1 MKAHIEFYF
10 DFVCPLCFL
19 ATKPLREVIKEQKA
33 EIEWKPFE
41 LRPEPAQHMEQI
53 EDSLEKSWDQ
63 FIVPLAQQMH
73 VEMKMPALSPVPRTH
88 LAHEG
93 FHFAKKH
100 GQESAY
106 IDAVFKAYWEDEKD
120 INQIEVLA
128 EIADS
133 LHLDQ
138 EIFTR
143 ILKDRTFE
151 QVHKDSLV
159 HAYEDA
165 HVTKVPTL
173 KIGSRILQG
182 FASKETIEKALLQLK
197 TERNDLLRGAFDE
210 Y

>member
-41 LRPEPAQHMEQI
+41 LCPEPAQQMEQI
-53 EDSLEKSWDQ
+53 EDVLERPWNQS
-63 FIVPLAQQMH
+63 IAPLAQQLH
-73 VEMKMPALSPVPRTH
+73 VEINMPDMPPVPRTH

-100 GQESAY
+100 GQEIAY
-106 IDAVFKAYWEDEKD
+106 VDAVFKAYWEEEKD
-120 INQIEVLA
+120 ISQIEVLA

-173 KIGSRILQG
+173 KIGSRVFQG
-182 FASKETIEKALLQLK
+182 FASKETLEKALFH
-197 TERNDLLRGAFDE
+197 ERSAKDRE
-210 Y
+210 K

>member
-19 ATKPLREVIKEQKA
+19 ATKPLREVMKEQKA

-41 LRPEPAQHMEQI
+41 LCPEPAEQLEQI
-53 EDSLEKSWDQ
+53 EDFLETPRNQS
-63 FIVPLAQQMH
+63 IAPLAQQLH
-73 VEMKMPALSPVPRTH
+73 VEINMPDMPPVPHTH

-100 GQESAY
+100 GQEIAY
-106 IDAVFKAYWEDEKD
+106 VDAVFKAYWEDEKD
-120 INQIEVLA
+120 ISQIEVLA

-133 LHLDQ
+133 LHLDK
-138 EIFTR
+138 EIFTH

-151 QVHKDSLV
+151 QVHKDSLT

-173 KIGSRILQG
+173 KIGSRVLQG
-182 FASKETIEKALLQLK
+182 FASKETIEKALLHEHSAK
-197 TERNDLLRGAFDE
+197 DREK
-210 Y
+210 

>member
-41 LRPEPAQHMEQI
+41 LCPEPAQQMEQI
-53 EDSLEKSWDQ
+53 EDFLERPWNQS
-63 FIVPLAQQMH
+63 IAPLAQQLH
-73 VEMKMPALSPVPRTH
+73 VEINMPDMPPVPRTH

-100 GQESAY
+100 GQEIAY
-106 IDAVFKAYWEDEKD
+106 VDAVFKAYWEEEKD
-120 INQIEVLA
+120 ISQIEVLA

-165 HVTKVPTL
+165 YVTKVPTL
-173 KIGSRILQG
+173 KIGSGVLQG
-182 FASKETIEKALLQLK
+182 FASTETIEKALFHEHSAK
-197 TERNDLLRGAFDE
+197 DREK
-210 Y
+210 

>member
-19 ATKPLREVIKEQKA
+19 ATKPLREVMKEQKA

-41 LRPEPAQHMEQI
+41 LCPEPAQQMEQI
-53 EDSLEKSWDQ
+53 EDFLERPWNQS
-63 FIVPLAQQMH
+63 IAPLAQQLH
-73 VEMKMPALSPVPRTH
+73 LEINMPECPPVPRTH

-106 IDAVFKAYWEDEKD
+106 VDAVFKAYWEDEKD

-133 LHLDQ
+133 LHLDK
-138 EIFTR
+138 EIFTC

-173 KIGSRILQG
+173 KIGSRVLQG
-182 FASKETIEKALLQLK
+182 FASKETIEKALLHEHSAK
-197 TERNDLLRGAFDE
+197 DREK
-210 Y
+210 

>member
-41 LRPEPAQHMEQI
+41 LCPEPAQQMEQI
-53 EDSLEKSWDQ
+53 EDFLERPWNQS
-63 FIVPLAQQMH
+63 IAPLAQQLH
-73 VEMKMPALSPVPRTH
+73 VEINMPDMPPVPRTH

-100 GQESAY
+100 GQEIAY
-106 IDAVFKAYWEDEKD
+106 VDAVFKAYWEDEKD
-120 INQIEVLA
+120 ISQIEVLA

-173 KIGSRILQG
+173 KIGSRVLQG
-182 FASKETIEKALLQLK
+182 FASKETIEKALLH
-197 TERNDLLRGAFDE
+197 ERSAKDRE
-210 Y
+210 K

>member
-10 DFVCPLCFL
+10 DFVCPLCCL
-19 ATKPLREVIKEQKA
+19 ATKPLREVMKEQKA

-41 LRPEPAQHMEQI
+41 LCPEPAQQMEQI
-53 EDSLEKSWDQ
+53 EDFLERPWNQS
-63 FIVPLAQQMH
+63 IAPLAQQLH
-73 VEMKMPALSPVPRTH
+73 VEINMPESPPVPRTH

-106 IDAVFKAYWEDEKD
+106 VDAVFKAYWEDEKD

-173 KIGSRILQG
+173 KIDSRVLQG

>member
-19 ATKPLREVIKEQKA
+19 ATKSLREVIKEQKA

-41 LRPEPAQHMEQI
+41 LCPEPAEQMEQI
-53 EDSLEKSWDQ
+53 EDFLEGPWNQ
-63 FIVPLAQQMH
+63 LIAPLAQQLH
-73 VEMKMPALSPVPRTH
+73 VEINMPDMPPVPRTH

-100 GQESAY
+100 GQEIAY
-106 IDAVFKAYWEDEKD
+106 VDAVFKAYWEDEKD
-120 INQIEVLA
+120 ISQIEVLA

-133 LHLDQ
+133 LHLDK

-143 ILKDRTFE
+143 ILKERSFE

-173 KIGSRILQG
+173 KIGSRVLQG
-182 FASKETIEKALLQLK
+182 FASKETIEKALFHEHSAK
-197 TERNDLLRGAFDE
+197 DKEK
-210 Y
+210 

>member
-41 LRPEPAQHMEQI
+41 LRPEPDHQMEQI
-53 EDSLEKSWDQ
+53 EDFLEKPWNQS
-63 FIVPLAQQMH
+63 IAPLAQQLH
-73 VEMKMPALSPVPRTH
+73 VEINMPSLPLVPRTH

-106 IDAVFKAYWEDEKD
+106 ADAVFKAYWEDEKD
-120 INQIEVLA
+120 ISQIEVLA

-133 LHLDQ
+133 LHLDK

-143 ILKDRTFE
+143 ILKERTFE
-151 QVHKDSLV
+151 QVHKNSLV
-159 HAYEDA
+159 YAYENA
-165 HVTKVPTL
+165 HVTEVPTL
-173 KIGSRILQG
+173 KIGSRVLKG
-182 FASKETIEKALLQLK
+182 FVSEETIEKKLLHEHSAKLK
-197 TERNDLLRGAFDE
+197 DKEK
-210 Y
+210 

>member
-1 MKAHIEFYF
+1 MKAYIEFYF

-41 LRPEPAQHMEQI
+41 LCPEPAEQMEQI
-53 EDSLEKSWDQ
+53 EDFLERPWNQS
-63 FIVPLAQQMH
+63 IAPLAQQLH
-73 VEMKMPALSPVPRTH
+73 VEINMPDMPPVPRTH

-100 GQESAY
+100 GQEIAY
-106 IDAVFKAYWEDEKD
+106 VDAVFKAYWEDEKD
-120 INQIEVLA
+120 ISQIEVLA

-133 LHLDQ
+133 LHLDK

-173 KIGSRILQG
+173 KIGSRVLQG
-182 FASKETIEKALLQLK
+182 FASKETIEKALFHEHSAK
-197 TERNDLLRGAFDE
+197 DREK
-210 Y
+210 

>member
-1 MKAHIEFYF
+1 MKAHVEFYF

-19 ATKPLREVIKEQKA
+19 AAKPLREVSKEQKA

-41 LRPEPAQHMEQI
+41 LCPEPAQQMKQI

-63 FIVPLAQQMH
+63 FIVPLAQQLH
-73 VEMKMPALSPVPRTH
+73 VEMKMPDMSAVPRTH

-106 IDAVFKAYWEDEKD
+106 VDAVFKAYWEDEKD
-120 INQIEVLA
+120 ISQIEVLA

-133 LHLDQ
+133 LHLDK

-151 QVHKDSLV
+151 QVHKDSLAY
-159 HAYEDA
+159 AYEDA
-165 HVTKVPTL
+165 HVTEVPTL
-173 KIGSRILQG
+173 KIGGRVLQG
-182 FASKETIEKALLQLK
+182 FASKETVEKALLHEPSAKLEDREK
-197 TERNDLLRGAFDE
+197 
-210 Y
+210 

>member
-19 ATKPLREVIKEQKA
+19 ATKSLREVIKEQKA

-41 LRPEPAQHMEQI
+41 LCPEPAEQMEQI
-53 EDSLEKSWDQ
+53 EDFLERPWNQ
-63 FIVPLAQQMH
+63 LIAPLAQQLH
-73 VEMKMPALSPVPRTH
+73 VEINMPDMPPVPRTH

-100 GQESAY
+100 GQEIAY
-106 IDAVFKAYWEDEKD
+106 VDAVFKVYWEDEKD
-120 INQIEVLA
+120 ISQIEVLA

-133 LHLDQ
+133 LHLDK

-173 KIGSRILQG
+173 KIGSRVLQG
-182 FASKETIEKALLQLK
+182 FASKETIEKALFHEHSAK
-197 TERNDLLRGAFDE
+197 DKEK
-210 Y
+210 

>member
-19 ATKPLREVIKEQKA
+19 ATKPLREVLKEQKA

-41 LRPEPAQHMEQI
+41 LCPEPAQQMEQI
-53 EDSLEKSWDQ
+53 EDFLERPWNQS
-63 FIVPLAQQMH
+63 IAPLAQQLH
-73 VEMKMPALSPVPRTH
+73 VEINMPESPPVPRTH

-100 GQESAY
+100 GQEIAY
-106 IDAVFKAYWEDEKD
+106 VDAVFKAYWEEEKD
-120 INQIEVLA
+120 ISQIEVLA

-159 HAYEDA
+159 HAYEDTY
-165 HVTKVPTL
+165 VTKVPTL
-173 KIGSRILQG
+173 KIGSRVFQG
-182 FASKETIEKALLQLK
+182 FASKETLEKALFH
-197 TERNDLLRGAFDE
+197 ERSAKDRE
-210 Y
+210 K

>member
-19 ATKPLREVIKEQKA
+19 ATKPLREVTKEQKA

-41 LRPEPAQHMEQI
+41 LCPEPADQIEQI
-53 EDSLEKSWDQ
+53 EDFLERPWNQS
-63 FIVPLAQQMH
+63 IAPLAQQLH
-73 VEMKMPALSPVPRTH
+73 VEINMPDMSPVPRTH

-106 IDAVFKAYWEDEKD
+106 VDAVFKAYWEDEKD
-120 INQIEVLA
+120 ISQIEVLA

-133 LHLDQ
+133 LHLDK

-173 KIGSRILQG
+173 KIGSRVLQG
-182 FASKETIEKALLQLK
+182 FASKETIEKALLH
-197 TERNDLLRGAFDE
+197 ERSTKDRE
-210 Y
+210 K

>member
-19 ATKPLREVIKEQKA
+19 AIKPLREVTKEQKA

-41 LRPEPAQHMEQI
+41 LCPEPADQIEQI
-53 EDSLEKSWDQ
+53 EDFLERPWNQS
-63 FIVPLAQQMH
+63 IAPLAQQLH
-73 VEMKMPALSPVPRTH
+73 VEINMPDMSPVPRTH

-106 IDAVFKAYWEDEKD
+106 VDAVFKAYWEDEKD
-120 INQIEVLA
+120 ISQIEVLA

-133 LHLDQ
+133 LHLDK

-173 KIGSRILQG
+173 KIGSRVLQG
-182 FASKETIEKALLQLK
+182 FASKETIEKALLH
-197 TERNDLLRGAFDE
+197 ERSTKDRE
-210 Y
+210 K

>member
-41 LRPEPAQHMEQI
+41 LCPEPAEQMEQI
-53 EDSLEKSWDQ
+53 EDFLERPWNQS
-63 FIVPLAQQMH
+63 IAPLAQQLH
-73 VEMKMPALSPVPRTH
+73 VEINMPDMPPVPRTH

-100 GQESAY
+100 GQEIAY
-106 IDAVFKAYWEDEKD
+106 VDAVFKAYWEDEKD
-120 INQIEVLA
+120 ISQIEVLA
-128 EIADS
+128 EIADA
-133 LHLDQ
+133 LHLDK

-173 KIGSRILQG
+173 KIGSRVLQG
-182 FASKETIEKALLQLK
+182 FASKETIEKALFHEHSAK
-197 TERNDLLRGAFDE
+197 DREK
-210 Y
+210 

>member
-19 ATKPLREVIKEQKA
+19 ATKSLREVIKEQKA

-41 LRPEPAQHMEQI
+41 LRPEPAEQMEQI
-53 EDSLEKSWDQ
+53 EGLLEESWDQ
-63 FIVPLAQQMH
+63 SIVPLAQQLH
-73 VEMKMPALSPVPRTH
+73 VEMKMPDMSPVPRTR

-106 IDAVFKAYWEDEKD
+106 VDAVFKAYWEDEKD
-120 INQIEVLA
+120 ISQIEVLA

-133 LHLDQ
+133 LHLDK

-143 ILKDRTFE
+143 ILRDRTFE
-151 QVHKDSLV
+151 QVHKNSL
-159 HAYEDA
+159 A
-165 HVTKVPTL
+165 HVTEVPTL
-173 KIGSRILQG
+173 KIGSRVLQG
-182 FASKETIEKALLQLK
+182 FASKETIENALLLERFLK
-197 TERNDLLRGAFDE
+197 DREK
-210 Y
+210 

>member
-19 ATKPLREVIKEQKA
+19 ATKSLREVIKEQKA

-41 LRPEPAQHMEQI
+41 LCPEPAEQMEQI
-53 EDSLEKSWDQ
+53 EDFLERPWNQ
-63 FIVPLAQQMH
+63 LIAPLAQQLH
-73 VEMKMPALSPVPRTH
+73 VEINMPDMPPVPRTH

-100 GQESAY
+100 GQEIAY
-106 IDAVFKAYWEDEKD
+106 VDAVFKAYWEEEKD
-120 INQIEVLA
+120 ISQIEVLA

-173 KIGSRILQG
+173 KIGSRVLQG
-182 FASKETIEKALLQLK
+182 FASKETIEKALLH
-197 TERNDLLRGAFDE
+197 ERSAKDRE
-210 Y
+210 K

>member
-19 ATKPLREVIKEQKA
+19 ATKALREVIKEQKA

-41 LRPEPAQHMEQI
+41 LCPEPADQIEQI
-53 EDSLEKSWDQ
+53 EDFLERPWNQS
-63 FIVPLAQQMH
+63 IAPLAQQLH
-73 VEMKMPALSPVPRTH
+73 VEINMPDMSPVPRTH

-106 IDAVFKAYWEDEKD
+106 VDAVFKAYWEDEKD
-120 INQIEVLA
+120 ISQIEVLA

-133 LHLDQ
+133 LHLDK

-173 KIGSRILQG
+173 KIGSRVLQG
-182 FASKETIEKALLQLK
+182 FASKETIEKALLH
-197 TERNDLLRGAFDE
+197 ERSTKDRE
-210 Y
+210 K

>member
-41 LRPEPAQHMEQI
+41 LCPEPAQQMEQI
-53 EDSLEKSWDQ
+53 EDFLEKPWNQS
-63 FIVPLAQQMH
+63 IAPLAQQLH
-73 VEMKMPALSPVPRTH
+73 VEINMPDMPPVPRTH

-100 GQESAY
+100 GQEIAY
-106 IDAVFKAYWEDEKD
+106 VDAVFKAYWEEEKD
-120 INQIEVLA
+120 ISQIEVLA

-173 KIGSRILQG
+173 KIGSRVLQG
-182 FASKETIEKALLQLK
+182 FASKETIEKALFHEHSAK
-197 TERNDLLRGAFDE
+197 DKEK
-210 Y
+210 

>member
-41 LRPEPAQHMEQI
+41 LCPEPAQQMEQI
-53 EDSLEKSWDQ
+53 EDFLERPWNQS
-63 FIVPLAQQMH
+63 IAPLAQQLH
-73 VEMKMPALSPVPRTH
+73 IEINMPDMSSVPRTH

-106 IDAVFKAYWEDEKD
+106 VDAVFKAYWEDEKD
-120 INQIEVLA
+120 ISQIEVLA

-133 LHLDQ
+133 LHLDK

-173 KIGSRILQG
+173 KIGSRVLQG
-182 FASKETIEKALLQLK
+182 FASKETIEKALLH
-197 TERNDLLRGAFDE
+197 ERSAKDRE
-210 Y
+210 K

>member
-19 ATKPLREVIKEQKA
+19 ATKPLREVMKEQKA
-33 EIEWKPFE
+33 EIEWKPFD
-41 LRPEPAQHMEQI
+41 LCPEPAQQMEQI
-53 EDSLEKSWDQ
+53 EDVLERPWNQS
-63 FIVPLAQQMH
+63 IAPLAQQLH
-73 VEMKMPALSPVPRTH
+73 VEINIPDMPPVPRTH

-93 FHFAKKH
+93 FHFAKNH

-106 IDAVFKAYWEDEKD
+106 VDAVFKAYWEDEKD
-120 INQIEVLA
+120 ISQTEVLA

-133 LHLDQ
+133 LHLDK

-173 KIGSRILQG
+173 KIGSRVLQE
-182 FASKETIEKALLQLK
+182 FASKETIEKALLHEHSAK
-197 TERNDLLRGAFDE
+197 DREK
-210 Y
+210 

>member
-41 LRPEPAQHMEQI
+41 LCPEPAQQMEQI
-53 EDSLEKSWDQ
+53 EDFLERPWNESID
-63 FIVPLAQQMH
+63 PLAQQLH
-73 VEMKMPALSPVPRTH
+73 VEINMPDMPPVPRTH

-106 IDAVFKAYWEDEKD
+106 VDAVFKAYWEEKKD

-133 LHLDQ
+133 LHLDK

-165 HVTKVPTL
+165 YVAKVPTL
-173 KIGSRILQG
+173 KIGSRVLQG
-182 FASKETIEKALLQLK
+182 FASKETIEKALFHEHAAK
-197 TERNDLLRGAFDE
+197 DREK
-210 Y
+210 

>member
-41 LRPEPAQHMEQI
+41 LCPEPAQQMEQI
-53 EDSLEKSWDQ
+53 EDFLERPWNQS
-63 FIVPLAQQMH
+63 IAPLAQQLH
-73 VEMKMPALSPVPRTH
+73 VEINMPDMPPVPRTH

-100 GQESAY
+100 GQEIAY
-106 IDAVFKAYWEDEKD
+106 VDAVFKAYWEEEKD
-120 INQIEVLA
+120 ISQIEVLA

-165 HVTKVPTL
+165 HVPKVPTL
-173 KIGSRILQG
+173 KIGSRVFQG
-182 FASKETIEKALLQLK
+182 FASKETLEKALFH
-197 TERNDLLRGAFDE
+197 ERSAKDRE
-210 Y
+210 K

>member
-41 LRPEPAQHMEQI
+41 LCPEPAQQMEQI
-53 EDSLEKSWDQ
+53 EDFLERPWNQS
-63 FIVPLAQQMH
+63 IAPLAQQLH
-73 VEMKMPALSPVPRTH
+73 VEINMPDMPPVPRTH

-100 GQESAY
+100 GQEIAY
-106 IDAVFKAYWEDEKD
+106 VDAVFKAYWEEEKD
-120 INQIEVLA
+120 ISQIEVLA

-173 KIGSRILQG
+173 KIGSRVLQG
-182 FASKETIEKALLQLK
+182 FASKETIEKALFHEHSAK
-197 TERNDLLRGAFDE
+197 DKEK
-210 Y
+210 

>member
-41 LRPEPAQHMEQI
+41 LCPEPAQQMEQI
-53 EDSLEKSWDQ
+53 EDFLERPWNQS
-63 FIVPLAQQMH
+63 IAPLAQQLH
-73 VEMKMPALSPVPRTH
+73 VEINMPDMPPVPRTH

-100 GQESAY
+100 GQEIAY
-106 IDAVFKAYWEDEKD
+106 VDAVFKAYWEEEKD
-120 INQIEVLA
+120 ISQIEVLA

-165 HVTKVPTL
+165 HVMKVPTL
-173 KIGSRILQG
+173 KIGSRVFQG
-182 FASKETIEKALLQLK
+182 FASKETLEKALFH
-197 TERNDLLRGAFDE
+197 ERSAKDRE
-210 Y
+210 K

>member
-41 LRPEPAQHMEQI
+41 LCPEPADQIEQI
-53 EDSLEKSWDQ
+53 EDFLERPWNQS
-63 FIVPLAQQMH
+63 IAPLAQQLH
-73 VEMKMPALSPVPRTH
+73 VEINMPDMSPVPRTH

-106 IDAVFKAYWEDEKD
+106 VDAVFKAYWEDEKD
-120 INQIEVLA
+120 ISQIEVLA

-133 LHLDQ
+133 LHLDK

-173 KIGSRILQG
+173 KIGSRVLQG
-182 FASKETIEKALLQLK
+182 FASKETIEKALLH
-197 TERNDLLRGAFDE
+197 ERSAKDRE
-210 Y
+210 K

>member
-19 ATKPLREVIKEQKA
+19 ATKPLRDVIKEQKA

-41 LRPEPAQHMEQI
+41 LCPEPAQQMEQI
-53 EDSLEKSWDQ
+53 EDFLEKPWNQS
-63 FIVPLAQQMH
+63 IAPLAQQLH
-73 VEMKMPALSPVPRTH
+73 VEINMPDMPPVPRTH

-100 GQESAY
+100 GQEIAY
-106 IDAVFKAYWEDEKD
+106 VDAVFKAYWEEEKD
-120 INQIEVLA
+120 ISQIEVLA

-133 LHLDQ
+133 LHLDK
-138 EIFTR
+138 EIFIR

-165 HVTKVPTL
+165 QVTKVPTL
-173 KIGSRILQG
+173 KIGSRLFQG
-182 FASKETIEKALLQLK
+182 FASKETIEKALLH
-197 TERNDLLRGAFDE
+197 ERSAKDRE
-210 Y
+210 K

>member
-19 ATKPLREVIKEQKA
+19 ATKPLREVTKEQKA

-41 LRPEPAQHMEQI
+41 LCPEPADQIEQI
-53 EDSLEKSWDQ
+53 EDFLERPWNQS
-63 FIVPLAQQMH
+63 IAPLAQQLH
-73 VEMKMPALSPVPRTH
+73 VEINMPDMSPVPRTH

-106 IDAVFKAYWEDEKD
+106 VDAVFKAYWEDEKD
-120 INQIEVLA
+120 ISQIEVLA

-133 LHLDQ
+133 LHLDK

-173 KIGSRILQG
+173 KIGSRVLQG
-182 FASKETIEKALLQLK
+182 FVSKETIEKALFH
-197 TERNDLLRGAFDE
+197 ERSTKDRE
-210 Y
+210 K

>member
-41 LRPEPAQHMEQI
+41 LCPEPAQQMEQI
-53 EDSLEKSWDQ
+53 EDFLERPWNQS
-63 FIVPLAQQMH
+63 IAPLAQQLH
-73 VEMKMPALSPVPRTH
+73 VEINMPDMPPVPRTH

-100 GQESAY
+100 GQEIAY

-120 INQIEVLA
+120 ISQIEVLA

-133 LHLDQ
+133 LHLDK

-173 KIGSRILQG
+173 KIGSRVLQG
-182 FASKETIEKALLQLK
+182 FASKETIEKALLH
-197 TERNDLLRGAFDE
+197 ERSAKDRE
-210 Y
+210 K

>member
-41 LRPEPAQHMEQI
+41 LCPEPAQQMEQI
-53 EDSLEKSWDQ
+53 EDFLERPWNQS
-63 FIVPLAQQMH
+63 IAPLAQQLH
-73 VEMKMPALSPVPRTH
+73 VEINMPDMPPVPRTH

-100 GQESAY
+100 GQEIAY
-106 IDAVFKAYWEDEKD
+106 VDAVFKAYWEEEKD
-120 INQIEVLA
+120 ISQIEVLA

-133 LHLDQ
+133 LHLDK

-173 KIGSRILQG
+173 KIGSRVLQG
-182 FASKETIEKALLQLK
+182 FASKETIEKALLH
-197 TERNDLLRGAFDE
+197 ERSAKDRE
-210 Y
+210 K

>member
-41 LRPEPAQHMEQI
+41 LCPEPAQQMEQI
-53 EDSLEKSWDQ
+53 EDFLERPWNQS
-63 FIVPLAQQMH
+63 IAPLAQQLH
-73 VEMKMPALSPVPRTH
+73 VEINMPDMPPVPRTH

-93 FHFAKKH
+93 
-100 GQESAY
+100 
-106 IDAVFKAYWEDEKD
+106 
-120 INQIEVLA
+120 LA

-173 KIGSRILQG
+173 KIGSRVFQG
-182 FASKETIEKALLQLK
+182 FASKETLEKALFH
-197 TERNDLLRGAFDE
+197 ERSAKDRE
-210 Y
+210 K

>member
-1 MKAHIEFYF
+1 MKAHAEFYF

-19 ATKPLREVIKEQKA
+19 ATKPLREVMKEQKA

-41 LRPEPAQHMEQI
+41 LRPEPAQQMKQI

-63 FIVPLAQQMH
+63 FIVPLAQQLH
-73 VEMKMPALSPVPRTH
+73 VEMKMPDMSAVPRTH

-106 IDAVFKAYWEDEKD
+106 VDAVFKAYWEDEKD
-120 INQIEVLA
+120 ISQIEVLA

-133 LHLDQ
+133 LHLDK

-151 QVHKDSLV
+151 QVHKDSLA

-165 HVTKVPTL
+165 HITEVPTL
-173 KIGSRILQG
+173 KIGSRVLQG
-182 FASKETIEKALLQLK
+182 FASKETIEKALLHEHSAKLEDREK
-197 TERNDLLRGAFDE
+197 
-210 Y
+210 

>member
-41 LRPEPAQHMEQI
+41 LCPEPAQQMEQI
-53 EDSLEKSWDQ
+53 EDFLERPWNQS
-63 FIVPLAQQMH
+63 IAPLAQQLH
-73 VEMKMPALSPVPRTH
+73 VEINMPDMPPVPRTH

-100 GQESAY
+100 GQEIAY
-106 IDAVFKAYWEDEKD
+106 VDAVFKAYWEDEKD
-120 INQIEVLA
+120 ISQIEVLA

-133 LHLDQ
+133 LHLDK

-173 KIGSRILQG
+173 KIGSRVLQG
-182 FASKETIEKALLQLK
+182 FASKETIEKALLH
-197 TERNDLLRGAFDE
+197 ERSAKDRE
-210 Y
+210 K

>member
-33 EIEWKPFE
+33 EIKWKPFE
-41 LRPEPAQHMEQI
+41 LCPEPAQQMEQI
-53 EDSLEKSWDQ
+53 EDFLERPWNQS
-63 FIVPLAQQMH
+63 IAPLAQQLH
-73 VEMKMPALSPVPRTH
+73 IEINMPDMSSVPRTH

-106 IDAVFKAYWEDEKD
+106 VDAVFKAYWEDEKD
-120 INQIEVLA
+120 ISQIEVLA

-133 LHLDQ
+133 LHLDK

-173 KIGSRILQG
+173 KIGSRVLQG
-182 FASKETIEKALLQLK
+182 FASKETIEKALLH
-197 TERNDLLRGAFDE
+197 ERSAKDRE
-210 Y
+210 K

>member
-19 ATKPLREVIKEQKA
+19 ATKPLRDVIKEQKA

-41 LRPEPAQHMEQI
+41 LCPEPAQQMEQI
-53 EDSLEKSWDQ
+53 EDFLEKPWNQS
-63 FIVPLAQQMH
+63 IAPLAQQLH
-73 VEMKMPALSPVPRTH
+73 VEINMPDMPPVPRTH

-100 GQESAY
+100 GQEIAY
-106 IDAVFKAYWEDEKD
+106 VDAVFKAYWEEEKD
-120 INQIEVLA
+120 ISQIEVLA

-133 LHLDQ
+133 LHLDK
-138 EIFTR
+138 EIFIR

-151 QVHKDSLV
+151 QVHKDNLV

-165 HVTKVPTL
+165 QVTKVPTL
-173 KIGSRILQG
+173 EIGSRLFQG
-182 FASKETIEKALLQLK
+182 FASKETIEKALLH
-197 TERNDLLRGAFDE
+197 ERSAKDRE
-210 Y
+210 K

>member
-41 LRPEPAQHMEQI
+41 LCPEPAQQMEQI
-53 EDSLEKSWDQ
+53 EGFLERPWNQS
-63 FIVPLAQQMH
+63 IAPLAQQLH
-73 VEMKMPALSPVPRTH
+73 IEINMPDMSSVPRTH

-106 IDAVFKAYWEDEKD
+106 VDAVFKAYWEDEKD
-120 INQIEVLA
+120 ISQIEVLA

-133 LHLDQ
+133 LHLDK

-173 KIGSRILQG
+173 KIGSRVLQG
-182 FASKETIEKALLQLK
+182 FASKETIEKALLH
-197 TERNDLLRGAFDE
+197 ERSAKDRE
-210 Y
+210 K